1 MTQGLPSDERREAA
15 ADDIEYLD
23 KVIVADIK
31 ATTNPVA
38 RKQKQRLYYR
48 VRSKLNSK

>member
-1 MTQGLPSDERREAA
+1 MTQGIPSDERRDAA